1 MGLRIVES
9 YPDRDR
15 RTKLICTIGPSS
27 APVVRDLVEAGMDAA
42 RLNFA
47 HGTAELRATWAD
59 AVRAAADAAGRSIAL
74 IADLAGPEVR
84 LGRLGGG
91 VAILEPGRSFT
102 LRPGESA
109 TEGGPLG
116 ASVDDPEL
124 IQRVQVGDRL
134 FLGESTTELRVVA
147 IDRDIETEVAVG
159 GIIRSRAGVHVR
171 GRPAPTHGLSLAD
184 RRDIHEALGL
194 GVDYIALS
202 SVRGVADIARLR
214 EETGPDGPPI
224 IAKIENRQAVDDFD
238 AILGVADGVLIARG
252 DLGSELPFEHVP
264 GIQKS
269 LVRRAGVR
277 GVPSIVATHMLE
289 SMLGSPRPTRAETS
303 DIANTVLDGVD
314 AIQLNYETAIG
325 EYPVEATE
333 VAARICRL
341 YESTETSEASVGS
354 VSSPVEAPS
363 FDSDAKALAYAA
375 ISLAA
380 ADADVAA
387 IACYTRTGT
396 TARMLASL
404 RPRVPILAFSPDAG
418 VAARLALIHGTVP
431 RICLPLEDSRRRL
444 ELLGWLVREAD
455 LVPPGAAM
463 VLVASTTDPGAG
475 PNLLEVQRA

>member
-9 YPDRDR
+9 HPDRDR

-27 APVVRDLVEAGMDAA
+27 APVVPALVEAGMDAA

-59 AVRAAADAAGRSIAL
+59 AVRSAADACGRSIAL

-84 LGRLGGG
+84 LGRLDGG

-102 LRPGESA
+102 LRPGTPGSD
-109 TEGGPLG
+109 GSPLG
-116 ASVDDPEL
+116 ASVNDSEL
-124 IQRVQVGDRL
+124 IHRVQVGDRL

-147 IDRDIETEVAVG
+147 IDGDIETEVVVG
-159 GIIRSRAGVHVR
+159 GTIRSRAGVHVR
-171 GRPAPTHGLSLAD
+171 GRPAPSHGLSSLD

-202 SVRGVADIARLR
+202 SVRGVADIVRLR
-214 EETGPDGPPI
+214 EEIGADGPPI

-238 AILGVADGVLIARG
+238 AILGAADGVLIARG

-264 GIQKS
+264 AIQKS
-269 LVRRAGVR
+269 LVRRAGVH
-277 GVPSIVATHMLE
+277 GIPSIVATHMLE
-289 SMLGSPRPTRAETS
+289 SMLSSARPTRAETS

-333 VAARICRL
+333 VAARICRV
-341 YESTETSEASVGS
+341 YESSATTEAD
-354 VSSPVEAPS
+354 ARS
-363 FDSDAKALAYAA
+363 FDSDARALAFAA
-375 ISLAA
+375 ISLAG
-380 ADADVAA
+380 ADPDVAA

-404 RPRVPILAFSPDAG
+404 RPRVPVLAFSPDAG
-418 VAARLALIHGTVP
+418 VAARMALIHGTVP
-431 RICLPLEDSRRRL
+431 RICLPLEDARRRL
-444 ELLGWLVREAD
+444 ELLGWLVREAN

-463 VLVASTTDPGAG
+463 VLVASTLDPGEG

>member
-1 MGLRIVES
+1 MLRIVDTQ
-9 YPDRDR
+9 PDRER

-27 APVVRDLVEAGMDAA
+27 APVVGALVEAGMDAA

-47 HGTAELRATWAD
+47 HGTAELRAGWAQ
-59 AVRAAADAAGRSIAL
+59 AVRAAAEAAGRSIAL
-74 IADLAGPEVR
+74 IGDLAGPEVR
-84 LGRLGGG
+84 LGHLDGGG
-91 VAILEPGRSFT
+91 ATLEAGQTFT
-102 LRPGESA
+102 LRPTAAGTNGTSPGA
-109 TEGGPLG
+109 T
-116 ASVDDPEL
+116 VNDPEL
-124 IQRVQVGDRL
+124 IHRVQVGDRL

-147 IDRDIETEVAVG
+147 IDQNVETEVIAG
-159 GIIRSRAGVHVR
+159 GTVRSRAGVHVR
-171 GRPAPTHGLSLAD
+171 GRPVPTHGLSPSD
-184 RRDIHEALGL
+184 RQHIHEALGL

-202 SVRGVADIARLR
+202 SVRGAGDIVRLR
-214 EETGPDGPPI
+214 EEIGADGPPI

-238 AILGVADGVLIARG
+238 AILLVADGVLIARG

-269 LVRRAGVR
+269 LVRRAGIR

-289 SMLGSPRPTRAETS
+289 SMLSSPRPTRAETS

-333 VAARICRL
+333 VAARICRV
-341 YESTETSEASVGS
+341 YEGSEAVDLQT
-354 VSSPVEAPS
+354 PS

-380 ADADVAA
+380 ADPDVAA

-404 RPRVPILAFSPDAG
+404 RPRVPVLAFSPDAG
-418 VAARLALIHGTVP
+418 VAARLALVHGTVP

-444 ELLGWLVREAD
+444 ELLGWLVREAH
-455 LVPPGAAM
+455 LVPPGAAV
-463 VLVASTTDPGAG
+463 VLVASTTDPGLG

>member
-9 YPDRDR
+9 QPDQDR

-27 APVVRDLVEAGMDAA
+27 APVVDALVEAGMDAA
-42 RLNFA
+42 HLNFA
-47 HGTAELRATWAD
+47 HGTAELRAAWAD

-74 IADLAGPEVR
+74 IGDLAGPEVR
-84 LGRLGGG
+84 LGRIDSGF
-91 VAILEPGRSFT
+91 ATLEAGQSFT
-102 LRPGESA
+102 LRPGAPGQDGSS
-109 TEGGPLG
+109 LG
-116 ASVDDPEL
+116 ASVNDPEL
-124 IQRVQVGDRL
+124 IRGVQVGDRL
-134 FLGESTTELRVVA
+134 FLGESTTELQVVA
-147 IDRDIETEVAVG
+147 VDHEVQTEVVVG
-159 GIIRSRAGVHVR
+159 GTIRSRAGVHVR
-171 GRPAPTHGLSLAD
+171 GRPAPTHGLSPTD
-184 RRDIHEALGL
+184 RRDAHEALGL

-202 SVRGVADIARLR
+202 SVRGAADILRLR
-214 EETGPDGPPI
+214 EEIGPDGPPI
-224 IAKIENRQAVDDFD
+224 IAKIENRQAVDDFE
-238 AILGVADGVLIARG
+238 AILRAADGVLIARG

-264 GIQKS
+264 WIQKS
-269 LVRRAGVR
+269 LVRRAGIR

-289 SMLGSPRPTRAETS
+289 SMLSSPRPTRAETS

-325 EYPVEATE
+325 GYPVEATE
-333 VAARICRL
+333 VAARICRV
-341 YESTETSEASVGS
+341 YESSDAPDG
-354 VSSPVEAPS
+354 ADRPS

-380 ADADVAA
+380 ADPQVAA

-444 ELLGWLVREAD
+444 ELLGWLVREAH
-455 LVPPGAAM
+455 LVPEGAAV
-463 VLVASTTDPGAG
+463 VLVASTTDPGLG

>member
-1 MGLRIVES
+1 MGLRIVDS
-9 YPDRDR
+9 QPDEDR

-27 APVVRDLVEAGMDAA
+27 ARVVGALVEAGMDAA
-42 RLNFA
+42 RINFA
-47 HGTAELRATWAD
+47 HGTVELRASWAE
-59 AVRAAADAAGRSIAL
+59 AVRSAADASGRSIAL
-74 IADLAGPEVR
+74 IGDLAGPEAR
-84 LGRLGGG
+84 LGRLDGG
-91 VAILEPGRSFT
+91 VATLEAGQAFT
-102 LRPGESA
+102 LQPRTPDQDGSSV
-109 TEGGPLG
+109 G
-116 ASVDDPEL
+116 ASVNDPEL
-124 IQRVQVGDRL
+124 IRGVQVGDRL

-147 IDRDIETEVAVG
+147 IDEVIETEVVVG
-159 GIIRSRAGVHVR
+159 GTIRSRAGVHVR
-171 GRPAPTHGLSLAD
+171 GRPAPTHVLSPTD
-184 RRDIHEALGL
+184 RRDVHEALGL

-202 SVRGVADIARLR
+202 SVRGAADISRLR
-214 EETGPDGPPI
+214 EEIGPDGPPI

-333 VAARICRL
+333 VAARICRV
-341 YESTETSEASVGS
+341 YEGAEASD
-354 VSSPVEAPS
+354 ARTPS

-380 ADADVAA
+380 ADPDVAA

-404 RPRVPILAFSPDAG
+404 RPRVPVLAFSPDAG

-444 ELLGWLVREAD
+444 ELLGWLVREAH
-455 LVPPGAAM
+455 LVPEGSAV
-463 VLVASTTDPGAG
+463 VLVASTTDPGLG

>member
-1 MGLRIVES
+1 MGLRLVDLP
-9 YPDRDR
+9 PDQER

-27 APVVRDLVEAGMDAA
+27 APVLEALVAAGMDAA

-59 AVRAAADAAGRSIAL
+59 AVRAAADASGRSIAL
-74 IADLAGPEVR
+74 IGDLAGPEVR
-84 LGRLGGG
+84 LGRLDGG
-91 VAILEPGRSFT
+91 VAVLEAGQSFT
-102 LRPGESA
+102 LRPGSP
-109 TEGGPLG
+109 GGDGSSSG
-116 ASVDDPEL
+116 ASVNDPEL
-124 IQRVQVGDRL
+124 IHRVQIGDRL
-134 FLGESTTELRVVA
+134 FLGESTTELRVAA
-147 IDRDIETEVAVG
+147 IGDEVETEVVIG
-159 GIIRSRAGVHVR
+159 GTIRSRAGVHVR
-171 GRPAPTHGLSLAD
+171 GRPALAHGLSSTD
-184 RRDIHEALGL
+184 RRDVHEAIGL

-202 SVRGVADIARLR
+202 SVQGAGDIVRLR
-214 EETGPDGPPI
+214 EEIGPGGPPI

-238 AILGVADGVLIARG
+238 AILAVADGVLIARG

-269 LVRRAGVR
+269 LVRRAGLR

-333 VAARICRL
+333 VAARICRI
-341 YESTETSEASVGS
+341 YEGSEGPDAQT
-354 VSSPVEAPS
+354 PS
-363 FDSDAKALAYAA
+363 FDSDARALAYAA

-380 ADADVAA
+380 ADPDVAA

-418 VAARLALIHGTVP
+418 VASRLALIHGTVP

-444 ELLGWLVREAD
+444 ELLGWLVREAN
-455 LVPPGAAM
+455 LVPPGAAV
-463 VLVASTTDPGAG
+463 VLVASTTDPGLG